1 MREKTSYNLADV
13 FELAVDT
20 YTNREYLVADNK
32 RCTFQEMEA
41 RANRLAH
48 HLQSQG
54 VQPGDHVGIYAYNCM
69 EWVETLWAVFKIRAV
84 WININFRYVEDEL
97 AYIFANADLT
107 ALVVAREFL
116 PRVINVI
123 DSLPELRHTVVIED
137 HSNASTDGIQYAD
150 YESAMAASSAVR
162 DFPQRSGDDHYIIY
176 TGGTTGMP
184 KGVVWR
190 QDDVFFA
197 LGGGVDQTTGE
208 LATSAMDVVKR
219 GENGQ
224 ITMFP
229 LAPLMHGASQWAV
242 IGRAFEGHRVILSKT
257 FDPVETWKLVDRE
270 KINGLFIT
278 GDAMA
283 RPLIESYK
291 SVKNAI
297 DVSSFFLLA
306 SSAVV
311 FSQTVKDEFFD
322 QFNNVMIIDSI
333 GSSEIGGGGI
343 LMAAKG
349 QAMKGGPT
357 VTPGQGATVLDMD
370 TLEVLK
376 PGSKKQGVVAR
387 TGFIPLGYYKD
398 PHKTAETFV
407 IAADGKRY
415 ALSGDSAIFEADG
428 TITMLGRGSQCINS
442 GGEKIFPEEVD
453 SAVKSHPDILD
464 VTVIGVPSERWGSAV
479 CALVALRASA
489 PLPSL
494 KDIQD
499 HCRKTIA
506 GYKVPRH
513 LLQVDTVVRSP
524 SGKPDYRWAN
534 TIALKQLNLEQK

>member
-1 MREKTSYNLADV
+1 MQETITYNLADV
-13 FELAVDT
+13 FELAVDA
-20 YTNREYLVADNK
+20 YADREYLVANDK
-32 RCTFQEMEA
+32 RCTFREMEE

-48 HLQSQG
+48 HLHSQG
-54 VQPGDHVGIYAYNCM
+54 IQPGDHVGIYAYNCM

-97 AYIFANADLT
+97 AYIFTNADLK
-107 ALVVAREFL
+107 ALVVAREFI
-116 PRVINVI
+116 PRVLNVI
-123 DSLPELRHTVVIED
+123 GSLPKLRHTVIIED
-137 HSNASTDGIQYAD
+137 DSNADIGGIEGID
-150 YESAMAASSAVR
+150 YEAAMTASSPER
-162 DFPQRSGDDHYIIY
+162 NFSPRSGDDHYIIY

-190 QDDVFFA
+190 QEDVFFA
-197 LGGGVDQTTGE
+197 LGGGVDQTTGDIVTHPME
-208 LATSAMDVVKR
+208 VVKR

-224 ITMFP
+224 MTMFP

-242 IGRAFEGHRVILSKT
+242 IGRGFEGHRVVLSKT
-257 FDPVETWKLVDRE
+257 FDPVEVWSLVERE

-283 RPLIESYK
+283 RPLIEAYK
-291 SVKNAI
+291 SSNTTL

-311 FSQTVKDEFFD
+311 FSQVVKDEFFD
-322 QFNNVMIIDSI
+322 TFDNVMIIDSI

-349 QAMKGGPT
+349 QTMKGGPT
-357 VTPGQGATVLDMD
+357 VKPGQGATVLDID

-376 PGSKKQGVVAR
+376 PGSKKEGVVAR
-387 TGFIPLGYYKD
+387 TGFIPLGYYND
-398 PHKTAETFV
+398 ASKTAETFV
-407 IAADGKRY
+407 TAADGKRY
-415 ALSGDSAIFEADG
+415 ALSGDSAIFEPDG

-442 GGEKIFPEEVD
+442 GGEKIFSEEVD

-464 VTVIGVPSERWGSAV
+464 VTVIGVPDERWGASV
-479 CALVALRASA
+479 CALVELREDAI
-489 PLPSL
+489 LPSL
-494 KDIQD
+494 EDIQD
-499 HCRKTIA
+499 HCRQTIA

-513 LLQVDTVVRSP
+513 LLQVTKVLRSP
-524 SGKPDYRWAN
+524 SGKPDYRWAKS
-534 TIALKQLNLEQK
+534 TAMERLGLR

>member
-1 MREKTSYNLADV
+1 MQKAPCYNLADV
-13 FELAVDT
+13 FELAVDM
-20 YTNREYLVADNK
+20 YAEREYLVADEK
-32 RCTFQEMEA
+32 RCTFKEMEE

-48 HLQSQG
+48 HLYSQG

-97 AYIFANADLT
+97 AYIFSNADLK
-107 ALVVAREFL
+107 ALVVAKEFI
-116 PRVINVI
+116 PRVVNVVS
-123 DSLPELRHTVVIED
+123 SLPELRHTVVIED
-137 HSNASTDGIQYAD
+137 HSNAITDGIPFTD
-150 YESAMAASSAVR
+150 YESAMAASSAAR

-190 QDDVFFA
+190 QEDVFFA
-197 LGGGVDQTTGE
+197 LGGGVDPTTGAIVE
-208 LATSAMDVVKR
+208 HPEEVVKR

-224 ITMFP
+224 MTMFP

-242 IGRAFEGHRVILSKT
+242 IGRGFEGHRVVLSKS
-257 FDPVETWKLVDRE
+257 FDPTAVWRLIE
-270 KINGLFIT
+270 KESINGLFIT

-283 RPLIESYK
+283 RPLIEAYK
-291 SVKNAI
+291 SLATQI
-297 DVSSFFLLA
+297 DTSSFFLLA

-311 FSQTVKDEFFD
+311 FSQAVKDEFFD

-349 QAMKGGPT
+349 QLMKGGPT
-357 VTPGQGATVLDMD
+357 VTPGQGATVLDID
-370 TLEVLK
+370 TLEALK
-376 PGSKKQGVVAR
+376 PGSEKEGVVAR

-398 PHKTAETFV
+398 PLKTSETFV

-453 SAVKSHPDILD
+453 SAVKSHPDIFD

-479 CALVALRASA
+479 CALVALRTSA

-513 LLQVDTVVRSP
+513 LLQVDTVIRSP
-524 SGKPDYRWAN
+524 SGKPDYRWAK
-534 TIALKQLNLEQK
+534 TTALKQLDLTQK

>member
-1 MREKTSYNLADV
+1 MQEKMPYNLADV

-20 YTNREYLVADNK
+20 YPDREYLVADNK
-32 RCTFQEMEA
+32 RCTFHEMEA

-48 HLQSQG
+48 HLHSQG
-54 VQPGDHVGIYAYNCM
+54 VEPGDHVGIYAYNCM

-97 AYIFANADLT
+97 AYIFTNADLK

-116 PRVINVI
+116 PRVVNVI
-123 DSLPELRHTVVIED
+123 DSLPELRHTVVVED
-137 HSNASTDGIQYAD
+137 HSNASSDGIQTTD
-150 YESAMAASSAVR
+150 YETAMATNSPKR
-162 DFPQRSGDDHYIIY
+162 DFPKRSGDDHYIIY

-190 QDDVFFA
+190 QEDVFFA

-208 LATSAMDVVKR
+208 VVTSPMEVVKR

-224 ITMFP
+224 MTMFP

-242 IGRAFEGHRVILSKT
+242 IGRGFEGHRVVLSRK
-257 FDPVETWKLVDRE
+257 FDPMETWRLIESE

-283 RPLIESYK
+283 RPLIEAYK
-291 SVKNAI
+291 SFKTEI

-311 FSQTVKDEFFD
+311 FSQTVKDAFFE
-322 QFNNVMIIDSI
+322 QFNGVMIIDSI
-333 GSSEIGGGGI
+333 GSSEIGGAGI

-349 QAMKGGPT
+349 QIMKGGPT

-376 PGSKKQGVVAR
+376 PGSEKEGVVAR

-398 PHKTAETFV
+398 PQKTAETFV
-407 IAADGKRY
+407 TAADGKRY

-442 GGEKIFPEEVD
+442 GGEKIFAEEVD
-453 SAVKSHPDILD
+453 SAVKGHPNILD
-464 VTVIGVPSERWGSAV
+464 VTVVGVPDERWGAVV
-479 CALVALRASA
+479 CALVELRENT

-494 KDIQD
+494 EDLQD
-499 HCRKTIA
+499 HCRKTLA

-513 LLQVDTVVRSP
+513 LLQVDKVMRSP
-524 SGKPDYRWAN
+524 SGKPDYRWAKQ
-534 TIALKQLNLEQK
+534 TALKNLNLAEK

>member
-1 MREKTSYNLADV
+1 MQPTPCYNLADV
-13 FELAVDT
+13 FELAVDR
-20 YTNREYLVADNK
+20 YAEREYLVADEK
-32 RCTFQEMEA
+32 RCTFREMEE

-48 HLQSQG
+48 HLHAQG
-54 VQPGDHVGIYAYNCM
+54 VRPGDHVGIYAYNCM

-97 AYIFANADLT
+97 AYIFDNADLK
-107 ALVVAREFL
+107 ALVVAREFI
-116 PRVINVI
+116 PRVVNVI
-123 DSLPELRHTVVIED
+123 SSLPELRHTVVID
-137 HSNASTDGIQYAD
+137 DCSNASTNGIQYID
-150 YESAMAASSAVR
+150 YESAMAASSAKR

-190 QDDVFFA
+190 QEDVFFA
-197 LGGGVDQTTGE
+197 LGGGVDQTTGDVV
-208 LATSAMDVVKR
+208 TSPLDVVKR

-242 IGRAFEGHRVILSKT
+242 IGRGFEGHRVVLSRT
-257 FDPVETWKLVDRE
+257 FDPVETWRLIERE

-283 RPLIESYK
+283 RPLIEAYK
-291 SVKNAI
+291 SLKTEI

-311 FSQTVKDEFFD
+311 FSQTVKDAFFE
-322 QFNNVMIIDSI
+322 QFSGVMIIDSI

-349 QAMKGGPT
+349 QIMRGGPT
-357 VTPGQGATVLDMD
+357 VTPGQGATVLDLD
-370 TLEVLK
+370 TLEALK
-376 PGSKKQGVVAR
+376 PGSEKEGVVAR

-398 PHKTAETFV
+398 PLKTSETFV
-407 IAADGKRY
+407 TAADGKRY

-453 SAVKSHPDILD
+453 SAVKSHPDIFD

-513 LLQVDTVVRSP
+513 LLQVDAVIRSP
-524 SGKPDYRWAN
+524 SGKPDYRWAK
-534 TIALKQLNLEQK
+534 TTALEKLNLEQK

>member
-1 MREKTSYNLADV
+1 MQQPPCYNLADV
-13 FELAVDT
+13 FELAVDR
-20 YTNREYLVADNK
+20 YAEREYLVADEK
-32 RCTFQEMEA
+32 RCTFKEMEE

-48 HLQSQG
+48 HLRSQG

-97 AYIFANADLT
+97 AYIFTNADLK
-107 ALVVAREFL
+107 ALVVAREFI
-116 PRVINVI
+116 PRVVNVI
-123 DSLPELRHTVVIED
+123 SSLPELRHTVVIED
-137 HSNASTDGIQYAD
+137 RSNASTDGIQYAD
-150 YESAMAASSAVR
+150 YESAMAANSTER
-162 DFPQRSGDDHYIIY
+162 DFPKRSGDDHYIIY

-190 QDDVFFA
+190 QEDVFFA
-197 LGGGVDQTTGE
+197 LGGGVDQTTGTIVDHPE
-208 LATSAMDVVKR
+208 EVVKR

-224 ITMFP
+224 MTMFP

-242 IGRAFEGHRVILSKT
+242 IGRGFEGHRVVLSKS
-257 FDPVETWKLVDRE
+257 FDPVAVWKLIE
-270 KINGLFIT
+270 KENINGLFIT

-283 RPLIESYK
+283 RPLIEAYK
-291 SVKNAI
+291 SLTTEI

-311 FSQTVKDEFFD
+311 FSQVVKDEFFD
-322 QFNNVMIIDSI
+322 QFSNVMIIDSI

-349 QAMKGGPT
+349 QLMKGGPT
-357 VTPGQGATVLDMD
+357 VTPGQGATVLDVD
-370 TLEVLK
+370 TLEALK
-376 PGSKKQGVVAR
+376 PGSKKEGVVAR

-398 PHKTAETFV
+398 PLKTSETFV
-407 IAADGKRY
+407 IGADGKRY

-442 GGEKIFPEEVD
+442 GGEKIFSEEVD
-453 SAVKSHPDILD
+453 SAIKSHPDILD

-479 CALVALRASA
+479 CALVALRGSA
-489 PLPSL
+489 PLPNL

-513 LLQVDTVVRSP
+513 LLQVDKVVRSP
-524 SGKPDYRWAN
+524 SGKPDYRWAK
-534 TIALKQLNLEQK
+534 TTALAQLNLTKE